1 MRTINKAHG
10 IIGSMTSTTERIRKK
25 YPDKC
30 PVLINFKGNT
40 LKLIVPKQ
48 CTFASLMMQ
57 VRIQLKK
64 RGWFAGNKEK
74 ALFLFTENGRVLS
87 GTQLV
92 QDADTEDGSGAI
104 VLSCTGENT
113 FGGILFTTGV
123 HFSYEMF
130 QQVSI
135 NS

>member
-1 MRTINKAHG
+1 
-10 IIGSMTSTTERIRKK
+10 MTSTLDRIRKK

-30 PVLINFKGNT
+30 PVLVNYEKNT
-40 LKLIVPKQ
+40 LKLIVPKH

-57 VRIQLKK
+57 IRIQLKQ
-64 RGWFAGNKEK
+64 RGWFSGNKEK

-92 QDADTEDGSGAI
+92 QDADTEDCTGAI

-113 FGGILFTTGV
+113 FGGTGLPSSL
-123 HFSYEMF
+123 HFSYEML
-130 QQVSI
+130 
-135 NS
+135 